1 MIGGAR
7 PAGRPELE
15 RIARS
20 IRRKTLEMVFRA
32 QSGHLGGSFSAAEI
46 LACLYFREMRL
57 DPEHPSW
64 PGRDRFVPSKGH
76 CAPALY
82 AALSLRGVLPRV
94 ALDDL
99 RQLGAVCQGH
109 PCMNAVPGVDF
120 STGSLGHG
128 LSIGLGMAL
137 GARLQGRGFHVY
149 VLLGDGEL
157 DEGQNWEAAMA
168 AAKFGMANLTAI
180 IDRNRVQLDG
190 PTESIMPLEPLDA
203 KWRAFNWGVLTVDG
217 HDVEALS
224 AALRRAREDPEGPV
238 VVIAETVK
246 GKGVSFMENTH
257 LWHGRPPGREE
268 YEKAAL
274 ELGTDGQEYGGA

>member
-137 GARLQGRGFHVY
+137 GVCRG
-149 VLLGDGEL
+149 GDFMSMSCS
-157 DEGQNWEAAMA
+157 AMA
-168 AAKFGMANLTAI
+168 SSM
-180 IDRNRVQLDG
+180 RVRTG
-190 PTESIMPLEPLDA
+190 
-203 KWRAFNWGVLTVDG
+203 
-217 HDVEALS
+217 
-224 AALRRAREDPEGPV
+224 RRPWP
-238 VVIAETVK
+238 
-246 GKGVSFMENTH
+246 
-257 LWHGRPPGREE
+257 RPSSEWPI
-268 YEKAAL
+268 
-274 ELGTDGQEYGGA
+274 